1 MKPAK
6 KPTTPASKTSAA
18 QRARAKGATS
28 ATVARRL
35 ALAADQLDAALD
47 DLAKLGQRD
56 DLPHLM
62 LVDDLLMA
70 SQRVTAARRALQRRA
85 ATGKAS

>member
-1 MKPAK
+1 MRATK

-18 QRARAKGATS
+18 QRARAKAATS
-28 ATVARRL
+28 ASVARRL

-56 DLPHLM
+56 DLPFLVM
-62 LVDDLLMA
+62 LDDVMGA
-70 SQRVTAARRALQRRA
+70 IHRVTAARRALQRRA